1 MWAFL
6 MFDIFTAD
14 KQINGFGI
22 FVVDEYFF
30 FFVRI
35 PRSDGRESFP
45 LLQLIKH

>member
-30 FFVRI
+30 FFC
-35 PRSDGRESFP
+35 
-45 LLQLIKH
+45 